1 MSNDTELKE
10 ITVWINP
17 DFDEIQMGQIVATTT
32 SEFDFNGVTHVFDKS
47 ATTGVNVLVE
57 HIGEDYSEYV
67 AEKSCNGGCYGYDYW
82 KVHRVL
88 SNSQTVNV
96 EQLKTRYRG
105 RNYKYEQTQRKVADA
120 LGWTSFY
127 EITPVELKN
136 VDPIY
141 LKKLDPELI
150 LELTETYNESREAYW
165 ELHEAECMRDDRLD
179 YHFACKKTYD
189 FLDSMAFEESSKWL
203 LSHGL
208 NTLTLTQKLLEDPT
222 FLEEG
227 GLI

>member
-1 MSNDTELKE
+1 MTNGTELEE
-10 ITVWINP
+10 ITVWINS

-47 ATTGVNVLVE
+47 ATTGVDVLAE
-57 HIGEDYSEYV
+57 HIGEDYSEYIH
-67 AEKSCNGGCYGYDYW
+67 EKSCNGGCYGYDYW

-88 SNSQTVNV
+88 SNSSLSNL
-96 EQLKTRYRG
+96 EELKTRYRSVH
-105 RNYKYEQTQRKVADA
+105 YKYEQIQRRVADA
-120 LGWTSFY
+120 LGWSSFY

-150 LELTETYNESREAYW
+150 LELSRTYNESRDAYW
-165 ELHEAECMRDDRLD
+165 KLHEAECMRDDRLD
-179 YHFACKKTYD
+179 YHFACKKAYD
-189 FLDSMAFEESSKWL
+189 FLDGLSFEESSKWL

-208 NTLTLTQKLLEDPT
+208 NTLTLTRKLLEDPN
-222 FLEEG
+222 FLEDG

>member
-17 DFDEIQMGQIVATTT
+17 DFDEIQMGQIVAITT

-67 AEKSCNGGCYGYDYW
+67 AEKSCNGGGYGYDYW

-88 SNSQTVNV
+88 SNSSLSNL
-96 EQLKTRYRG
+96 EELKTRYKG
-105 RNYKYEQTQRKVADA
+105 VYYKYEQTQRKVADA

-136 VDPIY
+136 VDPVY

-150 LELTETYNESREAYW
+150 LELTETYNESREGT
-165 ELHEAECMRDDRLD
+165 R
-179 YHFACKKTYD
+179 F
-189 FLDSMAFEESSKWL
+189 
-203 LSHGL
+203 
-208 NTLTLTQKLLEDPT
+208 
-222 FLEEG
+222 G
-227 GLI
+227 GLHQRGNRHTRCGMGVNFNRNIDLRLYRLHQIVGCKGFEQT